1 MQKLLSF
8 YLVVFIANIIQCITG
23 FAGTVLAMP
32 FSIMLVGYHT
42 AKPILNILALTAS
55 VGVLARHYKDVD
67 KSEFFKIVVI
77 MSIGI
82 GGGMFLAPHIQTNPD
97 LIHKIL
103 GVVVVLFAVY
113 NAVMFWRKQE
123 VEPNKVLSFILLV
136 AAGLIHGLF
145 VCGGPLLVTYASS
158 KIKDTK
164 QFRATISAVW
174 IVLNSIILVMDIRN
188 GYFTPQ
194 LIPNITICMVLLLLA
209 MVVGEKLARRLSK
222 NAFMI
227 ISYFLMFDSGI
238 TLFLD

>member
-32 FSIMLVGYHT
+32 FSIMLVGYPT

-113 NAVMFWRKQE
+113 NAVMFWRKKE

>member
-1 MQKLLSF
+1 MLKLLSF

-32 FSIMLVGYHT
+32 FSIMLVGYPT

-82 GGGMFLAPHIQTNPD
+82 GVGMFLAPHIQTNPD

-113 NAVMFWRKQE
+113 NAVMFWRKKE

-164 QFRATISAVW
+164 QFRSTISAVW

-209 MVVGEKLARRLSK
+209 MVVGEKLAGRLSK